1 MRITRS
7 RLAVLLVACLPA
19 VAPAAAFAETIA
31 EGVTLIPGRFTPGTQ
46 PDGNSVVISAPEGSI
61 VVDAG
66 RHPAHTQ
73 RIREQLATA
82 SAKQVVLVNTHWHLD
97 HSGGLI
103 ELRKAYPEAPL
114 YAADRG
120 IRNFGTAFLN
130 GYREQLVAALKSPDV
145 TIPEDAEPRAELAL
159 IGGSVA
165 FYPTHDV
172 PRPRDLELLG
182 RKLHFGAASGVS
194 GGDTWVRDDAT
205 GVLVAGDLVALPV
218 PMFDTGCLEVWADD
232 LNVLSAMEFEQVV
245 PGHGRVLARDEFRL
259 WHEGFT
265 RLQECVARGR
275 PAETCRN
282 GWLKD
287 TRKLVTDEAERAQA
301 TQLLDYYLAGPLT
314 EAAQAKLCEGR

>member
-7 RLAVLLVACLPA
+7 HLAALLVACLPA
-19 VAPAAAFAETIA
+19 AAAAQTIA
-31 EGVTLIPGRFTPGTQ
+31 EGVSLIAGSFTTGTQ
-46 PDGNSVVISAPEGSI
+46 PDGNTVIISAPEGSI

-73 RIREQLATA
+73 RIRDQLAAA
-82 SAKQVVLVNTHWHLD
+82 SAKQVVLVNSHWHLD

-103 ELRKAYPEAPL
+103 ALRKEFPEAPL

-120 IRNFGTAFLN
+120 IRNVGTAFLN

-172 PRPRDLELLG
+172 PRPRDVVLLG
-182 RKLHFGAASGVS
+182 RDVHLGAASGVS
-194 GGDTWVRDDAT
+194 GGDTWLRDDAT
-205 GVLVAGDLVALPV
+205 GVLVAGDLVTLPA
-218 PMFDTGCLEVWADD
+218 PLFDTACLDVWADD
-232 LNVLSAMEFEQVV
+232 LNVLSAMKFEQLV
-245 PGHGRVLARDEFRL
+245 PGHGRVLSRDEFRI

-265 RLQECVARGR
+265 KLQECVARGR

-301 TQLLDYYLAGPLT
+301 TQLLDYYLAGPLG
-314 EAAQAKLCEGR
+314 EDAQAKLCEGR